1 MKKRNLAL
9 CVIFSIIT
17 FGIYAI
23 YWFIKINNDA
33 NELANPP
40 KRTSGGVAFLLT
52 LITCGIYGIYW
63 AYKMGN
69 QLDSALKQRGM
80 PTKNGAVLY
89 LILSVIGLGFI
100 GWILMQNTINSMISD

>member
-17 FGIYAI
+17 FGIYGI

-40 KRTSGGVAFLLT
+40 ERTSGGVAFLLT

-63 AYKMGN
+63 AYKMGK
-69 QLDSALKQRGM
+69 QLDSALEQRGM
-80 PTKNGAVLY
+80 PTKNDAVLY
-89 LILSVIGLGFI
+89 LILSVVGLGFVA
-100 GWILMQNTINSMISD
+100 WILMQNTINSMISD

>member
-63 AYKMGN
+63 AYKMGK
-69 QLDSALKQRGM
+69 QLDSALEQRGM
-80 PTKNGAVLY
+80 LPDPQRGGTRLCG
-89 LILSVIGLGFI
+89 
-100 GWILMQNTINSMISD
+100 MDSDAEYHQFHDL